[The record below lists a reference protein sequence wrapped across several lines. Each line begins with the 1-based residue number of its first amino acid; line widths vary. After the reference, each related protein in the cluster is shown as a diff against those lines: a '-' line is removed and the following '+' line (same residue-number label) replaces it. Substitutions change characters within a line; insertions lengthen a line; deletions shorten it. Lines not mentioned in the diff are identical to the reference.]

1 MNRHLALGIDFGSL
15 SGRALLVDLA
25 TGAEEGL
32 VVCPYKHGFIEDTL
46 PSGGV
51 KLPPD
56 WTLQDPAD
64 YLDVLASIPRLLAQ
78 SRADA
83 AEVVGVGIDFTASTV
98 LPVQADGTPLCF
110 LPAFKSH
117 PHAYVKAWKH
127 HAAQPYANRISELAR
142 TRGESFLG
150 RYGGRI
156 SSEWLLPKLMQIL
169 EEAPEVYAAMDR
181 LIEATD
187 WIVEQLT
194 GQERRSSCAAGYKA
208 LWSKRD
214 GYPARGFFA
223 SLDGRLADA
232 VASKLSLQVY
242 PVGSRAGSITAAA
255 SALTG
260 LLPGTPVAVGHVDA
274 HVTFPAAGLSR
285 PGQLLMILG
294 TSTCHLLLAE
304 EEKAVPGI
312 CGAVED
318 GILPGYW
325 GYEAGQPCVGDLF
338 DWFVRRQVPPAYHEQ
353 AAERSCSIHQ
363 VLREKAMLLKP
374 GESGLVALD
383 WWNGNRSVLGDADLS
398 GLLIGMTLATRPE
411 AVYRALIEATAFGS
425 RLIVEQFEAGG
436 LPVRE
441 IHACGGIAARDPFLM
456 QIYADVLRRPIR
468 VSASRQAAALGSALY
483 GAVAAGPERGGF
495 ADIRSAVQRVPRE
508 AGTVYEPDRSREAAY
523 NRLFACYSQLHD
535 WFGRG
540 GHDIMKQLKAL
551 RLETSLP

>member
-1 MNRHLALGIDFGSL
+1 
-15 SGRALLVDLA
+15 
-25 TGAEEGL
+25 
-32 VVCPYKHGFIEDTL
+32 
-46 PSGGV
+46 
-51 KLPPD
+51 
-56 WTLQDPAD
+56 
-64 YLDVLASIPRLLAQ
+64 
-78 SRADA
+78 
-83 AEVVGVGIDFTASTV
+83 
-98 LPVQADGTPLCF
+98 
-110 LPAFKSH
+110 
-117 PHAYVKAWKH
+117 
-127 HAAQPYANRISELAR
+127 
-142 TRGESFLG
+142 
-150 RYGGRI
+150 
-156 SSEWLLPKLMQIL
+156 
-169 EEAPEVYAAMDR
+169 
-181 LIEATD
+181 
-187 WIVEQLT
+187 
-194 GQERRSSCAAGYKA
+194 
-208 LWSKRD
+208 
-214 GYPARGFFA
+214 
-223 SLDGRLADA
+223 
-232 VASKLSLQVY
+232 
-242 PVGSRAGSITAAA
+242 
-255 SALTG
+255 
-260 LLPGTPVAVGHVDA
+260 
-274 HVTFPAAGLSR
+274 
-285 PGQLLMILG
+285 MILG

-411 AVYRALIEATAFGS
+411 AIYRSLIEATAFGS

-436 LPVRE
+436 LPVCE

-495 ADIRSAVQRVPRE
+495 ADIGSAVQHVPRE
-508 AGTVYEPDRSREAAY
+508 AGTVYEPDPSREAAY